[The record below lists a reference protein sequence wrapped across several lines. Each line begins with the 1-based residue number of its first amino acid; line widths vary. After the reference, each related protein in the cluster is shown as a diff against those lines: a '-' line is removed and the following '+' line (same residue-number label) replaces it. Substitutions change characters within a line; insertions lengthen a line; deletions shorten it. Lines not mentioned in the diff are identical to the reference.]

1 MTNRAA
7 RVVRHLGRAG
17 IYAGA
22 VLVVAF
28 ILLPFAWI
36 LITSLQKIDY
46 LQSVPPRVS
55 LRDLDTSAYAQLFRD
70 QNFRRALG
78 NSIVAVGA
86 SSLLAMAIATLGGF
100 AVGTYSLRGK
110 SLLLFFLLIVQL
122 VPALALLIPFFMVLT
137 SLGLVDTFAGLI
149 LVFLVFQVPVGIWM
163 LRGFFAAIPAEL
175 YDAAEIDG
183 CTRWG
188 TLLRVS
194 VPLARPGIV
203 AVGIYTFI
211 GGWNDL
217 LIPLIASLHKRT
229 LLTVYTTSFGNQY
242 GNNYGGAAAV
252 AVLSALPTIVMAI
265 VFRRQLIQGLT
276 AGAVKG

>member
-7 RVVRHLGRAG
+7 RLARHLGRAG

-28 ILLPFAWI
+28 ILLPFGWI
-36 LITSLQKIDY
+36 LVTSLQKIDY

-55 LRDLDTSAYAQLFRD
+55 LRELDTSAYVQLFRD

-188 TLLRVS
+188 TLLRIS

-217 LIPLIASLHKRT
+217 LIPLIASIHKRT

>member
-1 MTNRAA
+1 MRNRSA
-7 RVVRHLGRAG
+7 RLLHALGRTGVYCA
-17 IYAGA
+17 AF
-22 VLVVAF
+22 LVVAF

-36 LITSLQKIDY
+36 FITSLQRIDA

-55 LRDLDTSAYAQLFRD
+55 LRELDTSSYVHLFRD
-70 QNFRRALG
+70 ENFRTALG
-78 NSIVAVGA
+78 NSLVAVSA
-86 SSLLAMAIATLGGF
+86 SSLLAMMIATLGGF
-100 AVGTYSLRGK
+100 AVGTWSFRGK
-110 SLLLFFLLIVQL
+110 SSLLFAMLIVQL
-122 VPALALLIPFFMVLT
+122 APALALLIPFFMALR
-137 SLGLVDTFAGLI
+137 SLGLIDTYAGLI

-163 LRGFFAAIPAEL
+163 LRGFFAAIPVEL

-188 TLLRVS
+188 ILLRIS

-217 LIPLIASLHKRT
+217 LIPLIVSLHKRT
-229 LLTVYTTSFGNQY
+229 LLTVYTTSFSNQY
-242 GNNYGGAAAV
+242 GDNYGGAAAV
-252 AVLSALPTIVMAI
+252 AVLSALPTILMA
-265 VFRRQLIQGLT
+265 VAFRRQLIQGLT